1 MKSIRLLILL
11 IIGLI
16 VFTGAAMAQSTGTA
30 DDDMEN
36 HIRKI
41 AHQLRCPTCQ
51 ALSVKESEAGL
62 SLNMKS
68 KIRELIEAGKTDDE
82 VLDFFVERYGE
93 WILRSPTKSG
103 FNLLLWLMPAVL
115 ILVAFILVVKNLRK
129 KNRGVTETNQT
140 IISDEADAKI
150 NADLKRILKK

>member
-1 MKSIRLLILL
+1 L